1 MSSSSSSSS
10 ASTSSTLQ
18 TIDNEKLQQFMGK
31 ILSDFGGAASSVL
44 VYIGDKLGLYK
55 AMSDFGKSIT
65 SQELANLT
73 GTSER
78 YIREWLANQAAG
90 GYLTYDA
97 SSKRYTLPFEHAQ
110 ALVNENSPVY
120 VAGGFQIMMS
130 FYRDEPKIL
139 EAFKT
144 GKGIAWGEHD
154 KDLYEG
160 TERFFRPSYA
170 ANLVSSWIPA
180 LDNGKVEQRL
190 KQEGG
195 LIVADIG
202 CGYGTSTILMAKA
215 YPNSKFYGFDNHHAS
230 IEYARNKAREEGL
243 GEDRIQFEVASSTN
257 FPIPTTEGGNS
268 NTSINNDKQRQG
280 QAEEGYDL
288 IAFFDCLHDM
298 QDPQGAIAH
307 ALKTLKYDGIVMIVE
322 PFANDNLEDNLNPIG
337 RMFYAGSTMICIPAS
352 LSQNGPALG
361 AQAGEGRISLV
372 VKAGGF
378 RHFKRATQTP
388 FNIVYEAKP

>member
-1 MSSSSSSSS
+1 
-10 ASTSSTLQ
+10 
-18 TIDNEKLQQFMGK
+18 MGK
-31 ILSDFGGAASSVL
+31 VLSDFGGAAGAIL
-44 VYIGDKLGLYK
+44 AYIGDRLGLYK
-55 AMSDFGKSIT
+55 AMYNFAKPIT

-73 GTSER
+73 STSER

-90 GYLTYDA
+90 GYLTYDP
-97 SSKRYTLPFEHAQ
+97 SSQRYTLPFEHAQ
-110 ALVNENSPVY
+110 ALVNENSPAY
-120 VAGGFQIMMS
+120 VAGGFQVNMA

-144 GKGIAWGEHD
+144 GKGIAWGDRH

-160 TERFFRPSYA
+160 TERFYRPGYI

-190 KQEGG
+190 KQEPG
-195 LIVADIG
+195 LKVADIG
-202 CGYGTSTILMAKA
+202 CGYGITTILMAKA
-215 YPNSKFYGFDNHHAS
+215 YPNCEFYGFDNHAAS

-243 GEDRIQFEVASSTN
+243 DDDRVRFEVASSTN
-257 FPIPTTEGGNS
+257 FPHPTAATEERKKGE
-268 NTSINNDKQRQG
+268 DAQR
-280 QAEEGYDL
+280 YDL

-298 QDPQGAIAH
+298 EDPQGAAAH
-307 ALKTLKYDGIVMIVE
+307 ALKSIKPDGTVMIVE
-322 PFANDNLEDNLNPIG
+322 PFANDKLEDNLNPVG
-337 RMFYAGSTMICIPAS
+337 RLFYAGSTMICVPTS

-361 AQAGEGRISLV
+361 AQAGEARISHM

-378 RHFKRATQTP
+378 KHFRRATQTP